1 MTERQALGWL
11 AVAALAAILW
21 LAWPF
26 ASALLLGILMAFTLD
41 PLHRWLSRRMGR
53 PVLASLTTVLASAVV
68 LAGATAAFVSL
79 FVTRV
84 VEFAVKVR
92 EQLHAGGPLR
102 TWVDTAGGWLTHLG
116 ISTADVT
123 SRLEA
128 GAGQIAS
135 HFADLAR
142 MFASGFF
149 GVLLGLFF
157 ALLTMHLV
165 LVNWPRMVAAMVKV
179 SPLRPEHSMQLL
191 GEFRRVGRVTVFGT
205 VMTGLAQGLLA
216 TIGFWIS
223 GVPSP
228 MFFGIA
234 TALASLIPAV
244 GTMLVWIPAG
254 LYLFAIGQPGHAILE
269 LTWGALAVI
278 GLSDYVIRPRLVG
291 DEESVAL
298 LMFVALFGGVEA
310 FGLPGLILGPVF
322 MALAVAV
329 LRLYSMDEAAP
340 DAHH

>member
-1 MTERQALGWL
+1 
-11 AVAALAAILW
+11 
-21 LAWPF
+21 
-26 ASALLLGILMAFTLD
+26 
-41 PLHRWLSRRMGR
+41 
-53 PVLASLTTVLASAVV
+53 
-68 LAGATAAFVSL
+68 
-79 FVTRV
+79 
-84 VEFAVKVR
+84 
-92 EQLHAGGPLR
+92 
-102 TWVDTAGGWLTHLG
+102 
-116 ISTADVT
+116 
-123 SRLEA
+123 
-128 GAGQIAS
+128 
-135 HFADLAR
+135 
-142 MFASGFF
+142 
-149 GVLLGLFF
+149 
-157 ALLTMHLV
+157 MHLV

-179 SPLRPEHSMQLL
+179 SPLRAEHSKQLL

-228 MFFGIA
+228 IFFGIA

-269 LTWGALAVI
+269 LTWGSLAVI

-310 FGLPGLILGPVF
+310 FGLPGLILGPVM

-329 LRLYSMDEAAP
+329 LRLYSMDEPAP
-340 DAHH
+340 DHQS